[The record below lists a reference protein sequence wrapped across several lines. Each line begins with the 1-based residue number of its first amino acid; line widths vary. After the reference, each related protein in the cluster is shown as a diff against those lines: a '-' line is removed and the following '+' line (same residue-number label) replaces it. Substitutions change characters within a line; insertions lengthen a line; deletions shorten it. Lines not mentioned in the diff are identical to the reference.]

1 MIVYNT
7 MTRKL
12 EPLEPLEPGHVRYY
26 TCGPTVYDYAHIG
39 NFRTYVWEDLLRR
52 AMELCGFRVTQVM
65 NITDIED
72 KILAKAMDQGRTLDE
87 VTAPFIEAFFEDI
100 DTLRIK
106 RAEHYPRATD
116 HIKEMV
122 ELAQTLSDKGFT
134 YESQGSLYFRIGAYE
149 AYGGLSHLDKREI
162 RDGAR
167 IDSDEYDKDDAR
179 DFVLWKGQREGE
191 PGWDSP
197 FGCGRPGWHL
207 ECSAMSMKYL
217 GQAFDLH
224 TGGVDNIFPHHE
236 NEIAQSEAAT
246 GERFVRYWMH
256 SAHLMVDG
264 EKMSKSKGNF
274 YTLRDLL
281 EKGFE
286 PRAIRF
292 LLLSTH
298 YRSQVNFTLESMGKA
313 TQEVQR
319 LDDFTRRLD
328 AFSPA
333 EGNDAE
339 FERLC
344 SRRLEEFRG
353 ALANDLDVSGAVG
366 ALFRL
371 VRESNA
377 AMDREALPAGSLEVL
392 RETLQRMDSVMAVL
406 ERPAEDIDSEIEALI
421 EARQAARK
429 ARDFAEAD
437 RIRDDLAA
445 RGIVLEDTPE
455 GVRWKRKLG

>member
-1 MIVYNT
+1 MIIYNT

-12 EPLEPLEPGHVRYY
+12 EPLEPAEPGHVRFYA
-26 TCGPTVYDYAHIG
+26 CGPTVYDFAHIG

-52 AMELCGFRVTQVM
+52 SMELNGFKVTQVM
-65 NITDIED
+65 NITDVED
-72 KILAKAMDQGRTLDE
+72 KILNKAMELGQTLDE

-106 RAEHYPRATD
+106 RADRYPRATE
-116 HIKEMV
+116 HVEEMID
-122 ELAQTLSDKGFT
+122 LAQTLTDKGFT

-149 AYGGLSHLDKREI
+149 AYGGLSHLDKREVQ
-162 RDGAR
+162 DGAR
-167 IDSDEYDKDDAR
+167 IDSDEYDKDNAR
-179 DFVLWKGQREGE
+179 DFVLWKGQKEGE
-191 PGWDSP
+191 PGWNSP

-217 GQAFDLH
+217 GKGFDLH

-246 GERFVRYWMH
+246 GEKFVRYWMH

-281 EKGFE
+281 EKGFD

-328 AFSPA
+328 EYGAADGS
-333 EGNDAE
+333 DAE
-339 FERLC
+339 FEALC
-344 SRRLEEFRG
+344 AKRLEEFRA

-366 ALFRL
+366 SLFRL

-377 AMDREALPAGSLEVL
+377 AMDREALPAASLQVL
-392 RETLQRMDSVMAVL
+392 RDTLERMDSVMAVL
-406 ERPAEDIDSEIEALI
+406 ERPAEEIDAEIEAQI

-445 RGIVLEDTPE
+445 RGIVLEDTPQ
-455 GVRWKRKLG
+455 GVRWKRRLG